1 MPDLGKAYVQI
12 VPSAEGISGSISDLL
27 GGEVESAGQSAGES
41 LGSKLMGVAKKVIAA
56 AGIGK
61 AIAASLNEGGAL
73 QQSLGGVETLFK
85 DNADRVKQ
93 YASQAYK
100 TTGLSANQYMES
112 VTGFSASLLQS
123 LGGDTAKAADIANT
137 AMVDMAD
144 NSNKMGTSMEAIQ
157 NAYAGFAKQNYTMLD
172 NLKLGYGGTKTEM
185 ERLLKDATKL
195 TGVKYDINSLSD
207 VYEAIHAVQG
217 ELGITG
223 TTAKEAS
230 ETLQGSF
237 NAMKAS
243 FTDLLGAMSTGGD
256 IGPQLEALATSA
268 STWLFGNF
276 IPMVTQ
282 ILANVPQLIVGVFEE
297 GLPLILEEGGKL
309 LTSLQEGVILNLP
322 TMAETALQTIMGF
335 VNGLGTMVPN
345 LITSGTE
352 FINSLITGIVQTIPV
367 LLSYVPQIISGLVTT
382 ITTNFPAIIKSG
394 MDILTNLATGVW
406 DNREAIWQ
414 YIKDICHEML
424 RLVTEIDWAG
434 LGTDVITWISNGIQA
449 LFDNLPTLL
458 MEIGTNAWDLVSS
471 IDWIG
476 LGQTI
481 IDTIVEGID
490 ALFNSIP
497 DMLESIGEAGMDFIT
512 GVDWWG
518 VGSDIV
524 NGIISGIQSMGSAL
538 WNALTGIA
546 QSALNSVKKLLKIGS
561 PSRVFEDEVGRW
573 IPEGVAVGI
582 EANTGSLTDAMKDM
596 AMDATAVPIEQMI
609 TADRT
614 WTAGTVPSNQS
625 TVTNMG
631 GVTINVNAS
640 DYDDDPVRIADAI
653 DEMLTKKIDRDEA
666 VFA

>member
-1 MPDLGKAYVQI
+1 
-12 VPSAEGISGSISDLL
+12 
-27 GGEVESAGQSAGES
+27 
-41 LGSKLMGVAKKVIAA
+41 
-56 AGIGK
+56 
-61 AIAASLNEGGAL
+61 
-73 QQSLGGVETLFK
+73 
-85 DNADRVKQ
+85 
-93 YASQAYK
+93 
-100 TTGLSANQYMES
+100 MES

-137 AMVDMAD
+137 AMIDMAD

-223 TTAKEAS
+223 TTADEAS
-230 ETLQGSF
+230 KTLQGSF

-243 FTDLLGAMSTGGD
+243 FTDLLGAMSTGGN

-352 FINSLITGIVQTIPV
+352 FINSLVTGIVQTIPV

-434 LGTDVITWISNGIQA
+434 LGTDVITWISDGIQA

-471 IDWIG
+471 IDWLG

-524 NGIISGIQSMGSAL
+524 DGIISGIQSMGSAL

-573 IPEGVAVGI
+573 IPEGMAVGV
-582 EANTGSLTDAMKDM
+582 EANTDALTSAMEDM
-596 AMDATAVPIEQMI
+596 AMDAAAVPVEQII

-614 WTAGTVPSNQS
+614 WTAETVPSNQS

>member
-1 MPDLGKAYVQI
+1 MTTLGKAYVQI
-12 VPSAEGISGSISDLL
+12 VPSADGISGSITNLL
-27 GGEVESAGQSAGES
+27 GGEVDSAGTQAGES
-41 LGSKLMGVAKKVIAA
+41 FGSKLMAVTKKVIAA

-85 DNADRVKQ
+85 ENADRVKQ

-137 AMVDMAD
+137 AMIDMAD

-237 NAMKAS
+237 SAMKAS

-282 ILANVPQLIVGVFEE
+282 ILANVPQLIVGVLEE
-297 GLPLILEEGGKL
+297 GLPLFLEEGGKL

-352 FINSLITGIVQTIPV
+352 FINSLVTGIVQTIPV

-394 MDILTNLATGVW
+394 MDILANLATGVW

-471 IDWIG
+471 IDWLG

-561 PSRVFEDEVGRW
+561 PSKVFEDEVGRW
-573 IPEGVAVGI
+573 IPEGMAVGV
-582 EANTGSLTDAMKDM
+582 EANTDAMTNAMKDM
-596 AMDATAVPIEQMI
+596 ALDAAAVPVEQMI
-609 TADRT
+609 TADRA
-614 WTAGTVPSNQS
+614 WTAGTAPSNQS

>member
-123 LGGDTAKAADIANT
+123 LGGDTAKAAEIANT

-144 NSNKMGTSMEAIQ
+144 NSNKMGTSMESIQ

-172 NLKLGYGGTKTEM
+172 NLKLGYSGTKTEM

-195 TGVKYDINSLSD
+195 TGVKYDINNLSD

-223 TTAKEAS
+223 TTADEAS
-230 ETLQGSF
+230 KTLQGSF

-243 FTDLLGAMSTGGD
+243 FTDLLGAMSTGGN

-322 TMAETALQTIMGF
+322 TMAETALQAIMGF

-352 FINSLITGIVQTIPV
+352 FINNLITGIVQTIPV

>member
-1 MPDLGKAYVQI
+1 MTTLGKAYVQI
-12 VPSAEGISGSISDLL
+12 VPSAEGISGSITNLL
-27 GGEVESAGQSAGES
+27 GGEVDSAGTQAGES
-41 LGSKLMGVAKKVIAA
+41 FGSKLIAVAKKVIVA

-195 TGVKYDINSLSD
+195 TGVKYDIDSLSD

-237 NAMKAS
+237 SAMKAS

-335 VNGLGTMVPN
+335 VNGLGTMIPN

-352 FINSLITGIVQTIPV
+352 FINNLITGIVQTIPV

-424 RLVTEIDWAG
+424 RLVTEIDWIG
-434 LGTDVITWISNGIQA
+434 LGTDVINWISDGIQA
-449 LFDNLPTLL
+449 LFDNLPQLL
-458 MEIGTNAWDLVSS
+458 MDIGTNAWDLVSG
-471 IDWIG
+471 IDWLG

-481 IDTIVEGID
+481 IDTVVAGID

-497 DMLESIGEAGMDFIT
+497 DILESIGEAGMDFIT
-512 GVDWWG
+512 GVDWLG
-518 VGSDIV
+518 VGSDII
-524 NGIISGIQSMGSAL
+524 NGIIRGIQNMGSAL
-538 WNALTGIA
+538 WNALTGVA
-546 QSALNSVKKLLKIGS
+546 QSALNSVKRLLKIGS
-561 PSRVFEDEVGRW
+561 PSRVFADEVGQW

-582 EANTGSLTDAMKDM
+582 EANTEAMTDAMKDM
-596 AMDATAVPIEQMI
+596 ALDAAAVPVEQMI
-609 TADRT
+609 TADRK
-614 WTAGTVPSNQS
+614 WTAQYMPAQS
-625 TVTNMG
+625 TVTTIG
-631 GVTINVNAS
+631 DVTINVNAS
-640 DYDDDPVRIADAI
+640 DYDDDPVRIAEAI
-653 DEMLTKKIDRDEA
+653 DDMLTKKIDRDEA

>member
-1 MPDLGKAYVQI
+1 
-12 VPSAEGISGSISDLL
+12 
-27 GGEVESAGQSAGES
+27 
-41 LGSKLMGVAKKVIAA
+41 
-56 AGIGK
+56 
-61 AIAASLNEGGAL
+61 
-73 QQSLGGVETLFK
+73 
-85 DNADRVKQ
+85 
-93 YASQAYK
+93 
-100 TTGLSANQYMES
+100 
-112 VTGFSASLLQS
+112 
-123 LGGDTAKAADIANT
+123 
-137 AMVDMAD
+137 
-144 NSNKMGTSMEAIQ
+144 
-157 NAYAGFAKQNYTMLD
+157 
-172 NLKLGYGGTKTEM
+172 M
-185 ERLLKDATKL
+185 ERLLKDAQKL

-237 NAMKAS
+237 SAMKAS

-335 VNGLGTMVPN
+335 VNGLGAMVPN

-352 FINSLITGIVQTIPV
+352 FINNLITGIVQTIPV
-367 LLSYVPQIISGLVTT
+367 LLSYIPQIVSGLVTT
-382 ITTNFPAIIKSG
+382 ITTNLPAIIKSG

-614 WTAGTVPSNQS
+614 WTAGTVPSTQS

>member
-1 MPDLGKAYVQI
+1 
-12 VPSAEGISGSISDLL
+12 
-27 GGEVESAGQSAGES
+27 
-41 LGSKLMGVAKKVIAA
+41 
-56 AGIGK
+56 
-61 AIAASLNEGGAL
+61 
-73 QQSLGGVETLFK
+73 
-85 DNADRVKQ
+85 
-93 YASQAYK
+93 
-100 TTGLSANQYMES
+100 
-112 VTGFSASLLQS
+112 
-123 LGGDTAKAADIANT
+123 
-137 AMVDMAD
+137 
-144 NSNKMGTSMEAIQ
+144 MEAIQ

-195 TGVKYDINSLSD
+195 TGVKYDINNLSD

-223 TTAKEAS
+223 TTALEAS
-230 ETLQGSF
+230 STLQGSF
-237 NAMKAS
+237 SAMKAS
-243 FTDLLGAMSTGGD
+243 FTDLLGAMSTGGN

-309 LTSLQEGVILNLP
+309 LTSLQDGVIMNLP

-335 VNGLGTMVPN
+335 VNGLGAMIPN

-352 FINSLITGIVQTIPV
+352 FINSLVTGIVQTIPV

-471 IDWIG
+471 IDWLG

-573 IPEGVAVGI
+573 IPEGMAVGV
-582 EANTGSLTDAMKDM
+582 EANTDALTNAMEDM
-596 AMDATAVPIEQMI
+596 AMDAAAVPVEHMI
-609 TADRT
+609 TADRS
-614 WTAGTVPSNQS
+614 WTAGTVPGNQS